1 MMICEKEYL
10 TVAEYAEIVGITP
23 QAVYQKLNKSLAP
36 FCKEIKGKKYIL
48 SSVFQEYHTEEE
60 TKTFKGVSTSN
71 LKEIKEVSSDLNKDI
86 KDNSSSLN
94 QDISTILK
102 VFQDQL
108 KEKDDQ
114 IKTLLALNQ
123 DLQQTIKEKDEQLN
137 ESRQQIAGLFRGE
150 QELRFL
156 SSSPGTDSTQEQERT
171 ERKPSLWE
179 RLFNK
184 KSGQ

>member
-10 TVAEYAEIVGITP
+10 TVAEYAEIIGITP

-48 SSVFQEYHTEEE
+48 SSVFQDYHTEEE
-60 TKTFKGVSTSN
+60 VKTFKGVSTN
-71 LKEIKEVSSDLNKDI
+71 DLKEIKDVSSDLNQEI
-86 KDNSSSLN
+86 KDNSSGLN
-94 QDISTILK
+94 QEVSTILK

-108 KEKDDQ
+108 KEKDEQ

-150 QELRFL
+150 QELRYL
-156 SSSPGTDSTQEQERT
+156 SSTGTDSTQEQERT
-171 ERKPSLWE
+171 EHKPSLWD
-179 RLFNK
+179 RIFNK